1 MILPAL
7 FFYLF
12 AGICVASAGMVIV
25 SPNPVHSVLFLILAF
40 VNASGLF
47 VLMGAE
53 FLGMVLIFVYVGAV
67 AVLFLF
73 VIMMLDVD
81 FTELREGFLAYLPI
95 GLVIGGVFLAE
106 LLLVGG
112 GWVINPGVA
121 KSITSAIPANISNT
135 EALGL
140 VLYTKYIHYFQIAG
154 MVLLVAMIGAIVLT
168 LRHKVNVKRQDINV
182 QNARTPELAMS
193 VRKVASGQGLEGADA
208 PEGGE
213 VRLGS
218 DTTRASRG
226 SVGAGPA
233 GRGRAGV
240 GAMTIGLGHYLA
252 VGAILFTVG
261 ILGIFLNRK
270 NIIVILMSIE
280 LILLA
285 VNINLVAFST
295 FLGDI
300 VGQVFALLVLT
311 VAAAEA
317 AIGLAVLVVYYRNRG
332 SIAVEDV
339 NLMKG

>member
-1 MILPAL
+1 MIL
-7 FFYLF
+7 
-12 AGICVASAGMVIV
+12 IV
-25 SPNPVHSVLFLILAF
+25 
-40 VNASGLF
+40 
-47 VLMGAE
+47 
-53 FLGMVLIFVYVGAV
+53 VYVGAV

-81 FTELREGFLAYLPI
+81 FVELREGFLEYLPI
-95 GLVIGGVFLAE
+95 GLVIGGIFLVE

-112 GWVINPGVA
+112 GWVINPGTA
-121 KSITSAIPANISNT
+121 KQITAAIPTNVSNT

-168 LRHKVNVKRQDINV
+168 LRHKAKRQAAGH
-182 QNARTPELAMS
+182 QRAER
-193 VRKVASGQGLEGADA
+193 ADA
-208 PEGGE
+208 GTRDGRAQGG
-213 VRLGS
+213 VR
-218 DTTRASRG
+218 A
-226 SVGAGPA
+226 GAA
-233 GRGRAGV
+233 GRGRGGV
-240 GAMTIGLGHYLA
+240 GEMTIGLGHYLS
-252 VGAILFTVG
+252 VGAILFTLG

-317 AIGLAVLVVYYRNRG
+317 AIGLAVLVVYFRNRG